1 MEFKKYLENAI
12 AQIEQE
18 RQRQLQVVREKV
30 MREQVV
36 PHNQEIDK
44 ARQDAEIKLTD
55 KYNDAVGDLQAQ
67 FQLDKKAL
75 YEAGEKKKSDFME
88 ATLASA
94 SYQINA
100 ECDKVVEK
108 LRKQIEDMKE

>member
-1 MEFKKYLENAI
+1 MEFKKFLESTV

-44 ARQDAEIKLTD
+44 ARQDAEILLTD
-55 KYNDAVGDLQAQ
+55 KYNDAVAELQAKYQ
-67 FQLDKKAL
+67 IDKKAL
-75 YEAGEKKKSDFME
+75 FEAGEKKKTDFME

-94 SYQINA
+94 SYQINS
-100 ECDKVVEK
+100 ECDKVIEK
-108 LRKQIEDMKE
+108 LKKQIDDLKE